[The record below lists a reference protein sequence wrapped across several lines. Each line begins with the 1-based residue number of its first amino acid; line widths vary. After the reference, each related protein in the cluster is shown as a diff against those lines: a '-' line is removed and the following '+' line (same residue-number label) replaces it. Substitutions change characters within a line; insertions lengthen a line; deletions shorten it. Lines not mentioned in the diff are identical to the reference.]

1 MYRCDTCSSSQNLSL
16 QVDNFLL
23 MLNRRGDRKVL
34 MGPRILIRLGP
45 YLVDGVDLHLES
57 VAVLRVRWLLLCMFL
72 FWLALYL
79 LIHLAGLSS
88 WDAGM
93 ISTKGWI
100 FLLRRISRKVRG
112 RLRLSFPCTLVL
124 VANHRFLSEGVR
136 VVQLSHIIDR
146 VLLS

>member
-1 MYRCDTCSSSQNLSL
+1 
-16 QVDNFLL
+16 
-23 MLNRRGDRKVL
+23 

-57 VAVLRVRWLLLCMFL
+57 VAVLRVRWLLQCLFF
-72 FWLALYL
+72 FWLAFHL
-79 LIHLAGLSS
+79 LLHLARLSA

-93 ISTKGWI
+93 ISTEGWI

-112 RLRLSFPCTLVL
+112 RLSLSFPGALVL

-146 VLLS
+146 VLLSELEGLIRMSLGHLQALGVRVGLHGNLLISR

>member
-1 MYRCDTCSSSQNLSL
+1 
-16 QVDNFLL
+16 
-23 MLNRRGDRKVL
+23 

-45 YLVDGVDLHLES
+45 YLVYGVDLHLES
-57 VAVLRVRWLLLCMFL
+57 ITVFGVRWLLLRIFF

-79 LIHLAGLSS
+79 LLHLAGLST

-93 ISTKGWI
+93 LSSEGWI

-112 RLRLSFPCTLVL
+112 RLSLSFPGALVL

-136 VVQLSHIIDR
+136 VVQLSHVVDR
-146 VLLS
+146 VLLSELKGLIRMSLGHLQALGVRVGVHDNLLISR